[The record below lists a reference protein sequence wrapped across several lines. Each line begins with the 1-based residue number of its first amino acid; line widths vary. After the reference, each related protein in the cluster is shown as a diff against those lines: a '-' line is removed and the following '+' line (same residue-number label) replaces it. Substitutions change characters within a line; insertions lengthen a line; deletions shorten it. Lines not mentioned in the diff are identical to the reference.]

1 LALTWF
7 LRDNLLAIS
16 HKKVFFSLSVGR
28 GSTLEPEGLSIKSW
42 DSGFL
47 KPNRVMKIG
56 ASGTIL
62 ESLCLNHNCPDD
74 KAECIC
80 SDKRLETKTSKG
92 PAVTDF

>member
-1 LALTWF
+1 MALTWF

-47 KPNRVMKIG
+47 KPNRVMKI
-56 ASGTIL
+56 
-62 ESLCLNHNCPDD
+62 
-74 KAECIC
+74 
-80 SDKRLETKTSKG
+80 
-92 PAVTDF
+92 